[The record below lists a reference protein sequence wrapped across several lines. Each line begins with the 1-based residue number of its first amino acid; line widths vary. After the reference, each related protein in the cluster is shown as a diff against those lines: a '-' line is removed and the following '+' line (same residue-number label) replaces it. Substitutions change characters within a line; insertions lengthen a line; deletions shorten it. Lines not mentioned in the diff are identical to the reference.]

1 MDLGLNRVHVLVTGA
16 AGGIGLE
23 IVQEFLSKY
32 DPYRPGDIEIIEQP
46 SHRTGRLRHRTI

>member
-1 MDLGLNRVHVLVTGA
+1 MDFGLNRVHVLVTGA

-32 DPYRPGDIEIIEQP
+32 FDR
-46 SHRTGRLRHRTI
+46 